1 MEVIPAL
8 DLRGGNCVRLHQGD
22 YALETIFTTDPL
34 EIADQWS
41 KENIP
46 RMHIVDLDG
55 ARSGDLANLEVLKT
69 IAALDTPIQVG
80 GGIRDVSTAYEMIN
94 LGVDRIVIGS
104 RAVQDGDFVQAV
116 CKELGPDH
124 VVVALDAKDG
134 YVHINGWQEKTDVL
148 ALDLMSEM
156 SANGVR
162 RFLYTDIS
170 RDGTMTEPNFVA
182 IKDLFQHSTCCIQA
196 SGGVAEIEH
205 IIALS
210 KIGVEGVIIGS
221 ALLRRS
227 MTIKEALEAAG

>member
-34 EIADQWS
+34 EIINQWI

-55 ARSGDLANLEVLKT
+55 ARSGDLANLEVIKT

-94 LGVDRIVIGS
+94 LGVDRVVIGS
-104 RAVQDGDFVQAV
+104 RAVQDGDFVQAL
-116 CKELGPDH
+116 CKELGADRI
-124 VVVALDAKDG
+124 VVALDARDG
-134 YVHINGWQEKTDVL
+134 YVYINGWQEKTDVL

-156 SANGVR
+156 SANGVG

-182 IKDLFQHSTCCIQA
+182 IKDLLQHSTDCIQA
-196 SGGVAEIEH
+196 SGGVAETEH
-205 IIALS
+205 IVALS
-210 KIGVEGVIIGS
+210 EIGAEGVIIGS
-221 ALLRRS
+221 ALLRQS